1 MHKLLTAGVALLALG
16 LSVPAQAADMP
27 VKYVAPAPVFTWT
40 GCYVGVH
47 VGYKWGTSKQS
58 YAGYRDGVP
67 YRPDLVGLDLTGNYD
82 VNGPVGGAQGGCNY
96 QTGAWVWGVEVD
108 GGWSSAS
115 GQAQLNQTA
124 YQAGALNFNYPTH
137 LYTTNERWLATARV
151 RLGWAADRWLWYVTG
166 GAAWSGF
173 DVNNYDPVQIQA
185 PYSLNRQPTR
195 VNKTGWIV
203 GVGSEYAL
211 LGGWSVKSEFLY
223 ANFGTLHYGDE
234 PSEVNGC
241 TYNITCI
248 NADVKMHEFIW
259 RVGMNYRFD
268 WATFGKGKGKAP
280 AVVAK
285 Y

>member
-1 MHKLLTAGVALLALG
+1 MKSFLSISAALLALG
-16 LSVPAQAADMP
+16 LSVPAKAADMP

-47 VGYKWGTSKQS
+47 IGYKWGKSS
-58 YAGYRDGVP
+58 HEYGGLFNGVP
-67 YRPDLVGLDLTGNYD
+67 NNFGGLVPAGTDLTGDFN

-96 QTGAWVWGVEVD
+96 QTGVWVWGVEVD

-115 GQAQLNQTA
+115 GQANPHPPYPFQTDV
-124 YQAGALNFNYPTH
+124 F
-137 LYTTNERWLATARV
+137 TTNERWLATARA

-166 GAAWSGF
+166 GGAWSGF
-173 DVNNYDPVQIQA
+173 D
-185 PYSLNRQPTR
+185 LNTSNPLVLNGLQRQPTR

-203 GVGSEYAL
+203 GVGTEYAL

-223 ANFGTLHYGDE
+223 ANFGSMHYGDE
-234 PSEVNGC
+234 PGIVNGC
-241 TYNITCI
+241 VLGCV
-248 NADVKMHEFIW
+248 NADVKMHEYIW

-268 WATFGKGKGKAP
+268 WASWGKGKAP
-280 AVVAK
+280 APVVAK

>member
-1 MHKLLTAGVALLALG
+1 MNKLVTAGIALLALS
-16 LSVPAQAADMP
+16 LNAPAKAADMP

-47 VGYKWGTSKQS
+47 VGYKWGTSKQEF
-58 YAGYRDGVP
+58 GGLWNGVP
-67 YRPDLVGLDLTGNYD
+67 GVFGPPGTDLSGDYD

-115 GQAQLNQTA
+115 GQAEVTA
-124 YQAGALNFNYPTH
+124 AALAVGFPPGG
-137 LYTTNERWLATARV
+137 LFTTNERWLATARG
-151 RLGWAADRWLWYVTG
+151 RLGWAADRWMWYVTG

-173 DVNNYDPVQIQA
+173 DLNNYALIAGAQRI
-185 PYSLNRQPTR
+185 PTR

-223 ANFGTLHYGDE
+223 ANFGTMHYGDE
-234 PSEVNGC
+234 PGTVNNCVLGC
-241 TYNITCI
+241 AS
-248 NADVKMHEFIW
+248 ADVKMYEYIW
-259 RVGMNYRFD
+259 RVGLNYRFD
-268 WATFGKGKGKAP
+268 WATFGKGKSP
-280 AVVAK
+280 VVAK